1 MALLYYRT
9 TQFTNT
15 KLEEIVREIP
25 LARAAKTIIEIAEN
39 EARKSKSGRK
49 TTGVS
54 HSVDNNKSRFKKILI

>member
-25 LARAAKTIIEIAEN
+25 LARAAKTIIEMAKN
-39 EARKSKSGRK
+39 EAKSKQSGHK

-54 HSVDNNKSRFKKILI
+54 HSVDDKVPF